1 MNLLRRGVVQDE
13 QCLIC
18 GKDDERVKHI
28 LWRPFEQDVWGRG
41 SKKLQKDIG
50 EGLTFSH
57 VVEEMMERYELVKLE
72 LMALVVRKI

>member
-13 QCLIC
+13 QCPIC

-28 LWRPFEQDVWGRG
+28 LWRSFEQDLLGCG

-50 EGLTFSH
+50 ERLTFSH

-72 LMALVVRKI
+72 LIVLVV